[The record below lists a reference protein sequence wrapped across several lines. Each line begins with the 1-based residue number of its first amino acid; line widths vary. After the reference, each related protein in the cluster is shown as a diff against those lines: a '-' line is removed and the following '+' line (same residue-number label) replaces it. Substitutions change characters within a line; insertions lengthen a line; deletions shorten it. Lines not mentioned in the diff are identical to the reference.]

1 MHASESHEQL
11 TRSPFGQHL
20 VKEPTETDRT
30 GRYSCDTSRVLWAAK
45 MLVRALRVPSLTRK
59 RSEVQIL

>member
-30 GRYSCDTSRVLWAAK
+30 GRYSCDTSRVL
-45 MLVRALRVPSLTRK
+45 
-59 RSEVQIL
+59 